1 MPVSP
6 GSWLSGLLRF
16 GSSGKALPSWWAA
29 LMGGMSGSSYPLVDA
44 EALVAGAGALRR
56 AAGRLDERAVAF
68 QRFALGLSAVM
79 PGAGSMMAST
89 LVSVGQ
95 PSRDGADGLRE
106 CADGLREQAAQVDYA
121 QKSAEVTALVT
132 LWMVAQLVWV
142 VATTGGVSA
151 ALIPE
156 VLAGGRRS
164 VEEIVAE
171 LLSAMRSGAV
181 FGSVQD
187 LAIQL
192 SQQREYRDGLDVT
205 SLLIAGVGG
214 MAGGLGDVAGRG
226 LVSGVAGPEL
236 LRRLVGGALG
246 GVIGADAGVVVSTAW
261 QGGPWD
267 ASVFAEATAAGAGTG
282 MFGGALHHA
291 VVRRRTAFQQALHGT
306 AVTERPAQSPTG
318 EPGVA
323 ERTAPKRPAAVTSG
337 GTGEMPAS
345 DPATGPALSY
355 ERSDWRSR
363 ERNWVQAVARAQGHP
378 LVREVQAL
386 APERLRAWQDALPA
400 THRQQLD
407 LLVKPLMAPA
417 DSPAPAALFPE
428 PAELVELRATFA
440 GELALHRLTDP
451 GTTADHVLKGER
463 RRPTDRAVIADGHAR
478 HAFLGAADRQTVAAD
493 RRAGRLPGG
502 APSHGSE
509 PVRHDTSGAERSPLE
524 GASGPSSLPATASSG
539 ESSVALPHPPAVPA
553 LPMPVVDRLAHQL
566 RRELTGEEVNA
577 PALLSLLHQAT
588 ADSRPLQ
595 PVAEHYERSHH
606 QSLAEELFQAR
617 AKGRLSDEA
626 YALALD
632 TMASAPTVDLS
643 RLDLAAFVA
652 DLDSAVTSGDERR
665 LNRLLRSLRRTIPL
679 VFDVEDAYAARSAG
693 GLSLQDD
700 LRHAFPEHGEYFGF
714 LLGHDNN
721 LETKVIGPAEALHWH
736 ATAERTT
743 FVDDAG
749 AELPVPFDYPED
761 GCYARA
767 HVVAKMLS
775 RSGVYSRK
783 VFAVWDNP
791 ALGLVAES
799 ENAAGAMPGAPGK
812 VRWMY
817 HVAPLV
823 LVDEGAGRHVET
835 VIDPSLSNKPQPLSR
850 WLATMGVHSYARLEG
865 FETDPQEFLRDVRDR
880 KRQPVSSG
888 GLGFWGYPKD
898 TPVVF
903 TTGRVNLNHVFRAKP
918 LLTREEP
925 SSLRFPEMTWGPDKG
940 KLSTYSSE
948 ARYRGELR
956 TVRTMLQQPQTTA
969 LELRQRLKTSPFAA
983 RIRQDPLVARPLS
996 DRFGESVSDDLIVP
1010 RVIPARLPD
1019 LPPGPVP
1026 PLHPPT
1032 GTAHPAPLIFPAGAA
1047 AVAPSRAARWKRVL
1061 DDLPV
1066 HDGLR
1071 TVVVPYLSGDGIP
1084 HSSAGPLTLDDFKG
1098 LAKAAGWQPGSDLRV
1113 VFAALH
1119 PDAADGYDH
1128 RAYTAYLRR
1137 AAQSLD
1143 HDHPTDGGGGV
1154 DIYTVGTL
1162 APDLSLAPAT
1172 HPNAPKEQEDFT
1184 AEGTHDYW
1192 GHWVRIATHP
1202 DRPPRFTS
1210 GGGQLHPVTPHHPNT
1225 ARQEAV
1231 ESHTHPFDH
1240 APGHPEPADGVVI
1253 SAPPIAKADPP
1264 ALAPQPGLFTVIP
1277 RGFAPFGH
1285 PNTTDH
1291 AGKPFVITPG
1301 LLARALR
1308 RRGYSGQDL
1317 LWQVAYPPEHRAA
1330 AVRYLL
1336 DLSTELGGPDI
1347 YLPAAGSTGFTVDDG
1362 YVKNRAHGALAYYE
1376 RLTTTPDVP
1385 ARFTAVDGTLRRH
1398 HPTATP
1404 PIDPVESGTPHAPDG
1419 PTDSAPPSPSLSPAH
1434 QTLVEKARKATTN
1447 EIETWWKEHSSG
1459 HRDLL
1464 QEELRERTA
1473 VEMTLPED
1481 PNDLRRCAYLLEL
1494 ALLADLEDDFA
1505 TLCPHLFSSVG
1516 RSGET
1521 SSHPVGAGDATDS
1534 APPFQSLSP
1543 AHQTLV
1549 EKARKA
1555 TTNEIETWWKEH
1567 SPGHRD
1573 LLQEEL
1579 QERTADRVT
1588 LPEDPKD
1595 LRRCAYL
1602 LELALLADLED
1613 DFATLYPHLFSSVGR
1628 SGETSSHPVGAG
1640 DATDSA
1646 PPFQSLSPAHQTLV
1660 EKARKA
1666 TTNEIETWWKEH
1678 SPGHRDLLQEELQE
1692 RTADRVTLPEDP
1704 KDLRRCTYLLEL
1716 ALLANLE
1723 DDFATLYPHLFSDVG
1738 RSGET
1743 SSHPVGAGD
1752 ATAGQDSRPGRTT
1765 PPVRPDEPGTP
1776 LQEVSPP
1783 PARSDTPP
1791 TGADPSSTAHGLP
1804 AGPTEP
1810 AQPAA
1815 VTSPPRLPTDAW
1827 PAGLREKARD
1837 FLRGKTASVLTEDQL
1852 ALAERTLDLVTANDR
1867 SATAHPFAS
1876 EATIRVYR
1884 RKTADILRKIAPS
1897 IDLRTYDPTKP
1908 LPLPG
1913 SEARLL
1919 SIHSVTTPNGR
1930 PLPRPVV
1937 EAVTR
1942 TVVAYQ
1948 RGSLRNE
1955 PAISATTAPARK
1967 DLDTPPGSA
1976 RPAVTRRPVVKT
1988 GTRFD
1993 DTTPAARRA
2002 GTGVAP
2008 RAFRLPTVALPATEE
2023 PHPPGA
2029 TNRTR
2034 TPGSGR
2040 TGPVPSPVTPH
2051 RRTPEP
2057 AVPSSHRA
2065 RSHRPTAP
2073 APARP
2078 ERPRT
2083 APAGVPPTP
2092 PNTTAPGS
2100 ATRGTR
2106 LTTRPNTTRA
2116 KQPPVERQPGS
2127 RQKPGPQELLERTG
2141 LPSEGSAAARFNVHL
2156 ATHLTEAATTLRPRL
2171 DPRDPLTRLRRH
2183 VFGTTPATDTELL
2196 GLAHTLI
2203 DVNYPITPDTLRAL
2217 QSLTPL
2223 LTPGTTTPSPEA
2235 LTTVVLGIP
2244 DPRPED
2250 VCDLL
2255 DIAKALLDFND
2266 LRRVHHPFT
2275 IDILKR
2281 AAEGHAPDQNIR
2293 AT

>member
-1 MPVSP
+1 MSVSP
-6 GSWLSGLLRF
+6 GSWLSGLFRF

-68 QRFALGLSAVM
+68 QRFAFGLSAVM

-236 LRRLVGGALG
+236 LRRLAGGALG

-267 ASVFAEATAAGAGTG
+267 ASVFAEATGSGAGTG
-282 MFGGALHHA
+282 MLGGALHHA
-291 VVRRRTAFQQALHGT
+291 VERRRTALQQALHDT

-323 ERTAPKRPAAVTSG
+323 ERTAPKRPAAITSG
-337 GTGEMPAS
+337 GTGETPAS
-345 DPATGPALSY
+345 DPATGPAPSY
-355 ERSDWRSR
+355 ARSDWRSR
-363 ERNWVQAVARAQGHP
+363 ERNWVQAVAKAQDHP

-400 THRQQLD
+400 AHRQQLD

-451 GTTADHVLKGER
+451 GTTADHVLDGER

-509 PVRHDTSGAERSPLE
+509 PVRAPVPSGMDWES
-524 GASGPSSLPATASSG
+524 SGPFSLPATASSG

-553 LPMPVVDRLAHQL
+553 LPMPVIDRLAHQL
-566 RRELTGEEVNA
+566 HRELTGEGVNA

-588 ADSRPLQ
+588 TDSRPLQ
-595 PVAEHYERSHH
+595 PVAEHYEQSHH

-617 AKGRLSDEA
+617 AKGRLTDEA

-632 TMASAPTVDLS
+632 TMAPAPATDLS

-652 DLDSAVTSGDERR
+652 DLDSAITSGDERR

-693 GLSLQDD
+693 GLSLRDN
-700 LRHAFPEHGEYFGF
+700 LRRVFPEHGEYFGF

-749 AELPVPFDYPED
+749 AELPVPFDYPDD
-761 GCYARA
+761 GCHTRA

-775 RSGVYSRK
+775 RSGIYSRK
-783 VFAVWDNP
+783 VFAVWDDP
-791 ALGLVAES
+791 ARRLMVES
-799 ENAAGAMPGAPGK
+799 ENAAGAMPGVPGT
-812 VRWMY
+812 VRWQY

-823 LVDEGAGRHVET
+823 LVDEGAGQHVET
-835 VIDPSLSNKPQPLSR
+835 VIDPSLSNKPQPLSK
-850 WLATMGVHSYARLEG
+850 WLATIGVHSYARIEG
-865 FETDPQEFLRDVRDR
+865 FETDPQEFLRDLRDR

-888 GLGFWGYPKD
+888 ELGAWGYPKD

-903 TTGRVNLNHVFRAKP
+903 TTGRVNLNHVFNSKP

-940 KLSTYSSE
+940 TLSTYSSE
-948 ARYRGELR
+948 SRYRGELR
-956 TVRTMLQQPQTTA
+956 TVRAMLQRPQTTA
-969 LELRQRLKTSPFAA
+969 LELTRHLKTSPFTT
-983 RIRQDPLVARPLS
+983 RLRQDPLVARPLR
-996 DRFGESVSDDLIVP
+996 DLLGESACDDLIAP
-1010 RVIPARLPD
+1010 RILPAPLPD
-1019 LPPGPVP
+1019 LPRGPVP

-1032 GTAHPAPLIFPAGAA
+1032 GTAHPAPLTFPAGAA
-1047 AVAPSRAARWKRVL
+1047 AVAPPLAALWKPVL

-1066 HDGLR
+1066 HDNLR

-1084 HSSAGPLTLDDFKG
+1084 HSSAGPLTLDDFKD
-1098 LAKAAGWQPGSDLRV
+1098 LAKAAGWRPGSDLRV

-1119 PDAADGYDH
+1119 PDAVDGYDH
-1128 RAYTAYLRR
+1128 QAYTAYLRR
-1137 AAQSLD
+1137 VAQSLD
-1143 HDHPTDGGGGV
+1143 HDHPTDGGRGV

-1162 APDLSLAPAT
+1162 APDLSLAPAV
-1172 HPNAPKEQEDFT
+1172 HPNAPKGQEDFT
-1184 AEGTHDYW
+1184 AMGTHRYW
-1192 GHWVRIATHP
+1192 GHWVRIATRP
-1202 DRPPRFTS
+1202 DHPPRFTS

-1231 ESHTHPFDH
+1231 DSHTHPFAH
-1240 APGHPEPADGVVI
+1240 APGHPEPADGIVI
-1253 SAPPIAKADPP
+1253 STLPVAKADPP
-1264 ALAPQPGLFTVIP
+1264 TLVPQPGLFTVIP
-1277 RGFAPFGH
+1277 HSVAASGH
-1285 PNTTDH
+1285 PTTTDH

-1308 RRGYSGQDL
+1308 NRGYSGQDL

-1336 DLSTELGGPDI
+1336 DLSTELGNPDI
-1347 YLPAAGSTGFTVDDG
+1347 YLPAPGSTGFTVDDG
-1362 YVKNRAHGALAYYE
+1362 HVKNRAHDAVANYE
-1376 RLTTTPDVP
+1376 RLTMTPDVP
-1385 ARFTAVDGTLRRH
+1385 ARFTTVDGTLRRH
-1398 HPTATP
+1398 HPTTTP
-1404 PIDPVESGTPHAPDG
+1404 PIDPLETGTPHAPEPRHGAPAD
-1419 PTDSAPPSPSLSPAH
+1419 PVDSAPPSPPLSPAH
-1434 QTLVEKARKATTN
+1434 QALVEEARNLTAG
-1447 EIETWWKEHSSG
+1447 EIETWWEGQKPG
-1459 HRDLL
+1459 YKDFL
-1464 QEELRERTA
+1464 QDELRERTA
-1473 VEMTLPED
+1473 
-1481 PNDLRRCAYLLEL
+1481 
-1494 ALLADLEDDFA
+1494 
-1505 TLCPHLFSSVG
+1505 G
-1516 RSGET
+1516 
-1521 SSHPVGAGDATDS
+1521 
-1534 APPFQSLSP
+1534 
-1543 AHQTLV
+1543 
-1549 EKARKA
+1549 
-1555 TTNEIETWWKEH
+1555 
-1567 SPGHRD
+1567 
-1573 LLQEEL
+1573 
-1579 QERTADRVT
+1579 
-1588 LPEDPKD
+1588 
-1595 LRRCAYL
+1595 
-1602 LELALLADLED
+1602 
-1613 DFATLYPHLFSSVGR
+1613 
-1628 SGETSSHPVGAG
+1628 
-1640 DATDSA
+1640 
-1646 PPFQSLSPAHQTLV
+1646 
-1660 EKARKA
+1660 
-1666 TTNEIETWWKEH
+1666 
-1678 SPGHRDLLQEELQE
+1678 
-1692 RTADRVTLPEDP
+1692 RVTLPEDP

-1716 ALLANLE
+1716 ALEADLE
-1723 DDFATLYPHLFSDVG
+1723 DDFATLYPHLFSDAG
-1738 RSGET
+1738 RPGGT
-1743 SSHPVGAGD
+1743 SSHPVGAAD
-1752 ATAGQDSRPGRTT
+1752 ATTNHDSRPGRTT
-1765 PPVRPDEPGTP
+1765 PPVRPDEPRTP
-1776 LQEVSPP
+1776 LQEISPP
-1783 PARSDTPP
+1783 PARSGTHPVD
-1791 TGADPSSTAHGLP
+1791 ADPSSTAHGLP

-1837 FLRGKTASVLTEDQL
+1837 FLRRTTASVLTEDQL
-1852 ALAERTLDLVTANDR
+1852 TLAERTLDLVTANDR
-1867 SATAHPFAS
+1867 SATAHTFAS
-1876 EATIRVYR
+1876 QAAIRVYR
-1884 RKTADILRKIAPS
+1884 QKTADILRKIAPS
-1897 IDLRTYDPTKP
+1897 LDLRTYDPTKP

-1930 PLPRPVV
+1930 LLPKPVV

-1948 RGSLRNE
+1948 RGPLRNE
-1955 PAISATTAPARK
+1955 PAISATTPPARK

-1976 RPAVTRRPVVKT
+1976 RPAVTRRPVVKA
-1988 GTRFD
+1988 GTRLD
-1993 DTTPAARRA
+1993 DTTPGARGA
-2002 GTGVAP
+2002 GTTKTVHKTPTATPPTTGVAP
-2008 RAFRLPTVALPATEE
+2008 RAIALPTVALPPAEG

-2034 TPGSGR
+2034 APGSGR
-2040 TGPVPSPVTPH
+2040 TGPVPTL
-2051 RRTPEP
+2051 
-2057 AVPSSHRA
+2057 
-2065 RSHRPTAP
+2065 
-2073 APARP
+2073 ARP

-2127 RQKPGPQELLERTG
+2127 RQTPEPHERVQRAG
-2141 LPSEGSAAARFNVHL
+2141 LPSKGSTAARSSV
-2156 ATHLTEAATTLRPRL
+2156 HLTEAAATLHPRL

-2203 DVNYPITPDTLRAL
+2203 EVNYPITPDTLRAL
-2217 QSLTPL
+2217 RSLTPL

-2255 DIAKALLDFND
+2255 DIAKALLDFNG
-2266 LRRVHHPFT
+2266 LFGVHRPLT
-2275 IDILKR
+2275 VDTLKR
-2281 AAEGHAPDQNIR
+2281 AAEGHAPDQSIR